1 MEAEGDKKFK
11 VDQAPPPPS
20 TKQELESSTYDNILE
35 TDHSVIANNHN
46 PITSLSLSSSSS
58 SQNPFLVQSD
68 ATTNNITNNM
78 DNNSSNTSVSNPLDE
93 THSSPPTRESSQ
105 QNLLHEKTNTNSND
119 SDGSTT
125 ITTPSP
131 TFELPNHEHNH
142 TSTGATNNENPNL
155 GLASH
160 VSRESSDVG
169 SVAGGHH
176 SPSISSGQTLEH
188 GMNKGPEIQTP
199 QVQVMER
206 PNETTATSPY
216 VFPSHVFAR
225 NSTNVPVEW
234 STASNE
240 SLFSIYMGNMSFSSE
255 LACFKSCEMDKPGD
269 AITGDQQ
276 PNASSPNNQPPTPVN
291 KFNDI
296 SQRTAELHEEGLKV
310 TEAKAAET
318 MREVIMENS
327 RTTENMQDKRS
338 SSLHPS
344 DSSTKSYAFQT
355 SKERDKNVSSKG
367 AGEKQTQQK
376 KSEENETTKE
386 VNEEA
391 KSNTNEAPT
400 PNKWLGCFSCCT
412 SCH

>member
-1 MEAEGDKKFK
+1 MEAEGDKKFN
-11 VDQAPPPPS
+11 VDQPPPPPS
-20 TKQELESSTYDNILE
+20 TKQELESSTYNNILE
-35 TDHSVIANNHN
+35 TDHSLIANNHN
-46 PITSLSLSSSSS
+46 PITSSSSSSSQNPITSSSSPSSS

-78 DNNSSNTSVSNPLDE
+78 DNNSSNTCVSNPLDE
-93 THSSPPTRESSQ
+93 THSSPPIRESSQ
-105 QNLLHEKTNTNSND
+105 QNSFHEKTNINSND
-119 SDGSTT
+119 SDGSRT
-125 ITTPSP
+125 IPSP

-142 TSTGATNNENPNL
+142 TSITNNENSNS

-160 VSRESSDVG
+160 LSRESSDVG
-169 SVAGGHH
+169 SISGGHH
-176 SPSISSGQTLEH
+176 SASISSSQTLEN
-188 GMNKGPEIQTP
+188 GMNKGPEIQNP

-206 PNETTATSPY
+206 PNETSGTSPY

-269 AITGDQQ
+269 AITCDQQPNSSSASDQQ
-276 PNASSPNNQPPTPVN
+276 PNASSASNQPPTPVN

-318 MREVIMENS
+318 MREVIMENC
-327 RTTENMQDKRS
+327 RTMENKQDKKS
-338 SSLHPS
+338 SSKHHLD
-344 DSSTKSYAFQT
+344 DSAKSYAFQT
-355 SKERDKNVSSKG
+355 
-367 AGEKQTQQK
+367 
-376 KSEENETTKE
+376 
-386 VNEEA
+386 
-391 KSNTNEAPT
+391 
-400 PNKWLGCFSCCT
+400 
-412 SCH
+412 